1 MPVRS
6 CTRASPAFRRGERK
20 KKRRRREDC
29 CFSFVFLSLFLSLF
43 RGEDQHRHASL
54 DQELCIGYYSL
65 SQCSTKPP
73 SFAFFFLP
81 SFSTVGKY
89 LLINYHRRI
98 TGSERWRERRK
109 MMNAVKKER
118 GRDGQS
124 DRYIQESSKKK
135 KRERNLS
142 RLLVVCFLS
151 VLLLN
156 QSSPSPE
163 EFSTGAC

>member
-1 MPVRS
+1 
-6 CTRASPAFRRGERK
+6 
-20 KKRRRREDC
+20 
-29 CFSFVFLSLFLSLF
+29 
-43 RGEDQHRHASL
+43 
-54 DQELCIGYYSL
+54 
-65 SQCSTKPP
+65 
-73 SFAFFFLP
+73 
-81 SFSTVGKY
+81 
-89 LLINYHRRI
+89 
-98 TGSERWRERRK
+98 
-109 MMNAVKKER
+109 MNAVKKER